1 MLQKGTKA
9 PDFTLEDQD
18 GHLVTLSSFRGRP
31 VILYFYP
38 KDSTSGCTT
47 QAKGYTELKPEFD
60 ARDAVVI
67 GISKDS
73 CASHRRFIDKQGLD
87 LILLS
92 DPDHKVNELYDV
104 WKEKSMYG
112 KKYFGTV
119 RSSFLIG
126 PDGTILESGEKVKP
140 KLDPENMVK
149 ALDALVAMGRKE
161 QGTKTA
167 PEAEGETR

>member
-1 MLQKGTKA
+1 MLEAGTIA

-18 GHLVTLSSFRGRP
+18 GQPVTLSSFRGHP

-38 KDSTSGCTT
+38 KDNTSGCTT
-47 QAKGYTELKPEFD
+47 QAQGYTELKPGFD
-60 ARDAVVI
+60 AKDAVVI

-73 CASHRRFIDKQGLD
+73 PASHRRFIDKQGLD

-119 RSSFLIG
+119 RSSFLISPEG
-126 PDGTILESGEKVKP
+126 VILKSGEKVKP
-140 KLDPENMVK
+140 KLDPETMLK
-149 ALDALVAMGRKE
+149 ALDALQDTPGGPGAAGSD
-161 QGTKTA
+161 GDNA
-167 PEAEGETR
+167 

>member
-1 MLQKGTKA
+1 MLEAGTNA

-18 GHLVTLSSFRGRP
+18 GQPVTLSSFRGRP

-38 KDSTSGCTT
+38 KDNTSGCTT
-47 QAKGYTELKPEFD
+47 QAQGYTELKPGFD
-60 ARDAVVI
+60 AKDAVVI

-73 CASHRRFIDKQGLD
+73 PASHRRFIDKQGLD

-119 RSSFLIG
+119 RSSFLISPEG
-126 PDGTILESGEKVKP
+126 VIRKSGEKVKP
-140 KLDPENMVK
+140 KLDPETMLK
-149 ALDALVAMGRKE
+149 ALDALQDTPGVPGAAGSD
-161 QGTKTA
+161 GDNA
-167 PEAEGETR
+167 

>member
-1 MLQKGTKA
+1 MIEAGTMA

-18 GHLVTLSSFRGRP
+18 GNPVTLSSFRGRP
-31 VILYFYP
+31 VVLYFYP
-38 KDSTSGCTT
+38 KDNTSGCTT
-47 QAKGYTELKPEFD
+47 QAKGYTELKTEFEGKN
-60 ARDAVVI
+60 AVVI

-73 CASHRRFIDKQGLD
+73 PASHRKFIDKQDLN

-92 DPDHKVNELYDV
+92 DPEHKVNELYDV

-126 PDGTILESGEKVKP
+126 PDGVILEAGEKVKP
-140 KLDPENMVK
+140 KLDPENMLR
-149 ALDALVAMGRKE
+149 ALDALVK
-161 QGTKTA
+161 
-167 PEAEGETR
+167 GETQA

>member
-1 MLQKGTKA
+1 MLEAGTIA
-9 PDFTLEDQD
+9 PDFTLEDQE
-18 GHLVTLSSFRGRP
+18 GQPVTLSSFRGRP

-38 KDSTSGCTT
+38 KDNTSGCTT
-47 QAKGYTELKPEFD
+47 QAQGYTELKPGFD
-60 ARDAVVI
+60 AKDAVVI

-73 CASHRRFIDKQGLD
+73 PASHRRFIDKQGLD

-119 RSSFLIG
+119 RSSFLISPEG
-126 PDGTILESGEKVKP
+126 VILKSGEKVKP
-140 KLDPENMVK
+140 KLDPETMLK
-149 ALDALVAMGRKE
+149 ALDALQDTPGVPGAAGSDE
-161 QGTKTA
+161 DNA
-167 PEAEGETR
+167 

>member
-1 MLQKGTKA
+1 MLEAGTIA
-9 PDFTLEDQD
+9 PDFTLEDQE
-18 GHLVTLSSFRGRP
+18 GQPVTLSSFRGRP

-38 KDSTSGCTT
+38 KDNTSGCTT
-47 QAKGYTELKPEFD
+47 QAQGYTELKPGFD
-60 ARDAVVI
+60 AKDAVVI

-73 CASHRRFIDKQGLD
+73 PASHRRFIDKQGLD

-119 RSSFLIG
+119 RSSFLISPEG
-126 PDGTILESGEKVKP
+126 VILKSGEKVKP
-140 KLDPENMVK
+140 KLDPETMLK
-149 ALDALVAMGRKE
+149 ALDALQDTPGVPGAAGSY
-161 QGTKTA
+161 GDNA
-167 PEAEGETR
+167 

>member
-1 MLQKGTKA
+1 MLEAGTIA

-18 GHLVTLSSFRGRP
+18 GQPVTLSSFRGRP

-38 KDSTSGCTT
+38 KDNTSGCTT
-47 QAKGYTELKPEFD
+47 QAQGYTELKPGFD
-60 ARDAVVI
+60 AKDAVVI

-73 CASHRRFIDKQGLD
+73 PASHRRFIDKQGLD

-119 RSSFLIG
+119 RSSFLISPEG
-126 PDGTILESGEKVKP
+126 VILKSGEKVKP
-140 KLDPENMVK
+140 KLDPETMLK
-149 ALDALVAMGRKE
+149 ALDALQDTPGVPGA
-161 QGTKTA
+161 
-167 PEAEGETR
+167 AESDGDNA

>member
-1 MLQKGTKA
+1 MLEAGTIA

-18 GHLVTLSSFRGRP
+18 GQPVTLSSFRGRP

-38 KDSTSGCTT
+38 KDNTSGCTT
-47 QAKGYTELKPEFD
+47 QAQGYTELKPGFD
-60 ARDAVVI
+60 AKDAVVI

-73 CASHRRFIDKQGLD
+73 PASHRRFIDKQGLD

-119 RSSFLIG
+119 RSSFLISPEG
-126 PDGTILESGEKVKP
+126 VILKSGEKVKP
-140 KLDPENMVK
+140 KLDPETMLK
-149 ALDALVAMGRKE
+149 TLDALQDTPGVPGAAGSD
-161 QGTKTA
+161 GDNA
-167 PEAEGETR
+167 

>member
-1 MLQKGTKA
+1 MLEAGTIA
-9 PDFTLEDQD
+9 PDFTLEDQE
-18 GHLVTLSSFRGRP
+18 GQPVTLSSFRGRP

-38 KDSTSGCTT
+38 KDNTSGCTT
-47 QAKGYTELKPEFD
+47 QAQGYTELKPGFD
-60 ARDAVVI
+60 AKDAVVI

-73 CASHRRFIDKQGLD
+73 PASHRRFIDKQGLD

-119 RSSFLIG
+119 RSSFLISPEG
-126 PDGTILESGEKVKP
+126 VILKSGEKVKP
-140 KLDPENMVK
+140 KLDP
-149 ALDALVAMGRKE
+149 
-161 QGTKTA
+161 
-167 PEAEGETR
+167 

>member
-1 MLQKGTKA
+1 MLEAETIA
-9 PDFTLEDQD
+9 PDFTLEDQE
-18 GHLVTLSSFRGRP
+18 GQPVTLSSFRGRP

-38 KDSTSGCTT
+38 KDNTSGCTT
-47 QAKGYTELKPEFD
+47 QAQGYTELKPGFD
-60 ARDAVVI
+60 AKDAVVI

-73 CASHRRFIDKQGLD
+73 PASHRRFIDKQGLD

-119 RSSFLIG
+119 RSSFLISPEG
-126 PDGTILESGEKVKP
+126 VILKSGEKVKP
-140 KLDPENMVK
+140 KLDPETMLK
-149 ALDALVAMGRKE
+149 ALDAMQDTPGVPGAAGSD
-161 QGTKTA
+161 GDNA
-167 PEAEGETR
+167 

>member
-1 MLQKGTKA
+1 MLEAGTIA

-18 GHLVTLSSFRGRP
+18 GQPVTLSSFRGRP

-38 KDSTSGCTT
+38 KDNTSGCTT
-47 QAKGYTELKPEFD
+47 QAQGYTELKPGFD
-60 ARDAVVI
+60 AKDAVVI

-73 CASHRRFIDKQGLD
+73 PASHRRFIDKQGLD

-92 DPDHKVNELYDV
+92 DPDLKEYELYDV

-119 RSSFLIG
+119 RSSFLISPEG
-126 PDGTILESGEKVKP
+126 VILKSGEKVKP
-140 KLDPENMVK
+140 KLDPETMLK
-149 ALDALVAMGRKE
+149 ALDALQDTPGVPGAAGSD
-161 QGTKTA
+161 GDNA
-167 PEAEGETR
+167 

>member
-1 MLQKGTKA
+1 MLEAGTIA

-18 GHLVTLSSFRGRP
+18 GQPVTLSSFRGRP

-38 KDSTSGCTT
+38 KDNTSGCTT
-47 QAKGYTELKPEFD
+47 QAQGYTELKPGFD
-60 ARDAVVI
+60 AKDAVVI

-73 CASHRRFIDKQGLD
+73 PASHRRLIDKQGLD

-119 RSSFLIG
+119 RSSFLISPEG
-126 PDGTILESGEKVKP
+126 VIRKSGEKVKP
-140 KLDPENMVK
+140 KLDPETMLK
-149 ALDALVAMGRKE
+149 ALDALQDTPGVPGAAGSD
-161 QGTKTA
+161 GDNA
-167 PEAEGETR
+167 